1 MKQKLKLKAIDDF
14 IYSENLNN
22 DQDTCIDQRSIQPKI
37 KASDR
42 YMENDYPYTNRC
54 APWRYVKIFKNT
66 TIRP

>member
-1 MKQKLKLKAIDDF
+1 MKQKLKPKAIDDF
-14 IYSENLNN
+14 VYGENLNN
-22 DQDTCIDQRSIQPKI
+22 DEDKCIDQRSIQTEI

-42 YMENDYPYTNRC
+42 YMENNYPYTNRC